1 MKKQDMLNIAKNAF
15 PVKITQGEAL
25 LDTAIFTISQRFIRS
40 IDSTYIQTDTD
51 NLPEEPWFTV
61 IMAVTEMLLGGRK
74 GKLYFTQNSFP
85 FLRG

>member
-1 MKKQDMLNIAKNAF
+1 MKKQDMLNIAKKAF
-15 PVKITQGEAL
+15 PVEITKGEAL

-40 IDSTYIQTDTD
+40 IDSTYIMPDTD

-61 IMAVTEMLLGGRK
+61 IMAVTEMLLRGRT
-74 GKLYFTQNSFP
+74 GPLYFTQNSFP